1 MVNDFRFNWATQDHQ
16 DAKLSMDELKEK
28 MSKRILG
35 DILTSRGK
43 KLKIGEELLIKEFT
57 GLDAVHNGLAD

>member
-43 KLKIGEELLIKEFT
+43 KLKVKQM
-57 GLDAVHNGLAD
+57 